1 MRLQEFRKGGLLI
14 SMFVLFSIQAFSQQS
29 AMEHGATARWQWEL
43 KRLADPETGQIPLNM
58 RQRELNFVS
67 TLPKNTDVNPIA
79 RTATGWKHRGP
90 YFIGGRTRAIGI
102 DVADTQRIL
111 AGSVSG
117 GVWLTTNGGKTW
129 NAAQKTN
136 ELRSTTC
143 LIQDV
148 RPNHQHIWYM
158 GTGEAYGQ
166 SAGARGA
173 YYLGD
178 GLFVSEDS
186 GKNWSPIAS
195 TAAGNPVSFSTG
207 WQLVW
212 NLALDHSAHDTVQEM
227 YAACYNQVQR
237 SFNGGKTWT
246 NLLAG
251 GYFTDVAVSSKGV
264 VYATSSS
271 EGQKKGMFRGADNGA
286 LVNINPSFLGTTYKR
301 IVIGIDPN
309 NENVVYFLLNT
320 DNFGKSLANFRGEV
334 EWNALYRYT
343 YLGGDGT
350 GDSGVWEDLSA
361 NLPAG
366 SAFDRWNVQG
376 SYDMLVKVRPGN
388 SQHVFIGGTNLYLST
403 AAFSDSTHTQK
414 IGGYKLNAK
423 WPDVG
428 VYPNHHP
435 DQHNLVFYPN
445 DSNKF
450 LSANDGGVFRST
462 NIGAVPFVWES
473 LNNGYLT
480 TQFYTVAL
488 DHATPQSPLLV
499 AGAQDNCQVMTVSDA
514 SNATW
519 TETYFGDGSYC
530 AVEDGAK
537 LFYFSKQQGK
547 MIKAT
552 VDAKGNRTA
561 YARIDPI
568 GGSKYLFI
576 NPYVLDPVDN
586 NIMYLAGGKY
596 LWRNNQLR
604 SIPLLN
610 NNDSITQGWLRGSD
624 SVVIRNEFV
633 SALGVSIQPAH
644 RLYYGTTLKR
654 LYRVDSAHLSANLKP
669 KDITATAFPS
679 AYISCVAVDPRNADK
694 VMVSFSNYNVYS
706 IFSSEDGGKTW
717 AKSAGNLEQFGT
729 GLGDGPSVRWLSIL
743 PVDDG
748 TVYLAAT
755 SAGFFA
761 TDTLQG
767 LNTKWVQQASGEI
780 GNMVCDMF
788 DVRPSDGT
796 IALATHGNGIYTANI
811 VKKGDILNA
820 DNIEK
825 LSVLKAIISPNPASN
840 QIKITG
846 NYAGME
852 KNVTQNQ
859 LLAQS
864 NVTLVDPLG
873 RTIKIQPFTASNFLP
888 NKGFEVELSL
898 ENVPEGCYYV
908 RMKVGKALKTLPV
921 FVTSIR

>member
-1 MRLQEFRKGGLLI
+1 MSFKVFHSFCLLTAMFIAPVRSLQ
-14 SMFVLFSIQAFSQQS
+14 AQQS
-29 AMEHGATARWQWEL
+29 AMEFGAENRQQWEL
-43 KRLADPETGQIPLNM
+43 KRLADPETGLIPSNM
-58 RQRELNFVS
+58 RARELTYVS
-67 TLPKNTDVNPIA
+67 TLPKSSDVNPLA
-79 RTATGWKHRGP
+79 LTSSGWKHRGP
-90 YFIGGRTRAIGI
+90 FYIGGRTRAIGI
-102 DVADTQRIL
+102 DIANTNRIL

-117 GVWLTTNGGKTW
+117 GMWLSQDAGKTW
-129 NAAQKTN
+129 HAAQNTN
-136 ELRSTTC
+136 ELRTATC

-158 GTGEAYGQ
+158 GSGEAYGQ

-178 GLFVSEDS
+178 GLFVSIDS
-186 GKNWSPIAS
+186 GKSWAPIAS
-195 TAAGNPVSFSTG
+195 TALGNPISFSTG

-212 NLALDHSAHDTVQEM
+212 NVAHDASAHDTIDEL

-237 SFNGGKTWT
+237 SYNGGKTWT
-246 NLLAG
+246 NLMPG
-251 GYFTDVAVSSKGV
+251 GYFTDVAVSAKGV

-271 EGQKKGMFRGADNGA
+271 DGQKKGIFRGNNNGA
-286 LVNINPSFLGTTYKR
+286 LVNINPAFLGATYKR

-309 NENVVYFLLNT
+309 DENVVYFLLNT
-320 DNFGKSLANFRGEV
+320 DGFGKSLSNFRGEV
-334 EWNALYRYT
+334 EWNALYRYR

-388 SQHVFIGGTNLYLST
+388 SKHVYIGGTNLYVST
-403 AAFSDSTHTQK
+403 SAFSDSLNTQK
-414 IGGYKLNAK
+414 IGGYKLNAQ

-435 DQHNLVFYPN
+435 DQHNVVFYPN
-445 DSNKF
+445 DGNR
-450 LSANDGGVFRST
+450 LINTNDGGVFRSV
-462 NIGAVPFVWES
+462 NLDQFPFTWES

-488 DHATPQSPLLV
+488 DHATAESPILV
-499 AGAQDNCQVMTVSDA
+499 AGAQDNCQLMTVSPE
-514 SNATW
+514 SNAEW

-537 LFYFSKQQGK
+537 MYYFSKQQGK

-552 VDAKGNRTA
+552 VDASGKRTA
-561 YARIDPI
+561 YARMDPI
-568 GGSKYLFI
+568 GASKYLFI
-576 NPYVLDPVDN
+576 NPFVLDPVDN
-586 NIMYLAGGKY
+586 NVMYLAGGKY
-596 LWRNNQLR
+596 LWRNANLKN
-604 SIPLLN
+604 IPLVN
-610 NNDSITQGWLRGSD
+610 NNDSISTGWVRGSD

-633 SALGVSIQPAH
+633 SALGVSSKPAH

-654 LYRVDSAHLSANLKP
+654 LYRVDSANVSSNLKP

-679 AYISCVAVDPRNADK
+679 AYISCVAVDPRNADR

-717 AKSAGNLEQFGT
+717 VKSAGNLEQFGT
-729 GLGDGPSVRWLSIL
+729 GLGDGPSVRWLSVL
-743 PVDDG
+743 PVEDG

-761 TDTLQG
+761 TDTLMG

-788 DVRPSDGT
+788 DVRPLDGT
-796 IALATHGNGIYTANI
+796 IALATHGNGIYTARM
-811 VKKGDILNA
+811 VKRSDILSARWVQENERIQA
-820 DNIEK
+820 K
-825 LSVLKAIISPNPASN
+825 LYPNPAAGEVRISCDV
-840 QIKITG
+840 QLFG
-846 NYAGME
+846 N
-852 KNVTQNQ
+852 NVKQNEGVQ
-859 LLAQS
+859 QANVDLLD
-864 NVTLVDPLG
+864 VYG
-873 RTIKIQPFTASNFLP
+873 RVLKSCTMYGVNTMTHS
-888 NKGFEVELSL
+888 GFEANMNLSA
-898 ENVPEGCYYV
+898 VSPGQYYV
-908 RMKVGKALKTLPV
+908 RIKVGKALKTLPL
-921 FVTSIR
+921 FVTSVR

>member
-1 MRLQEFRKGGLLI
+1 MRLQEFRKRGLLI
-14 SMFVLFSIQAFSQQS
+14 SMFVLFTIQAFSQQS

-186 GKNWSPIAS
+186 GKNWLPIAS

-462 NIGAVPFVWES
+462 NVGAVPFVWES

-586 NIMYLAGGKY
+586 NILYLAGGKY

-825 LSVLKAIISPNPASN
+825 LSVLKAMISPNPASN

-859 LLAQS
+859 LLVQS

-873 RTIKIQPFTASNFLP
+873 RTIQIQPFTASNFLP

-908 RMKVGKALKTLPV
+908 RIKVGKALKTLPV

>member
-1 MRLQEFRKGGLLI
+1 
-14 SMFVLFSIQAFSQQS
+14 
-29 AMEHGATARWQWEL
+29 
-43 KRLADPETGQIPLNM
+43 
-58 RQRELNFVS
+58 
-67 TLPKNTDVNPIA
+67 
-79 RTATGWKHRGP
+79 
-90 YFIGGRTRAIGI
+90 
-102 DVADTQRIL
+102 
-111 AGSVSG
+111 
-117 GVWLTTNGGKTW
+117 
-129 NAAQKTN
+129 
-136 ELRSTTC
+136 
-143 LIQDV
+143 
-148 RPNHQHIWYM
+148 
-158 GTGEAYGQ
+158 
-166 SAGARGA
+166 
-173 YYLGD
+173 
-178 GLFVSEDS
+178 
-186 GKNWSPIAS
+186 
-195 TAAGNPVSFSTG
+195 
-207 WQLVW
+207 
-212 NLALDHSAHDTVQEM
+212 
-227 YAACYNQVQR
+227 
-237 SFNGGKTWT
+237 
-246 NLLAG
+246 
-251 GYFTDVAVSSKGV
+251 VSSKGV

-271 EGQKKGMFRGADNGA
+271 EGQKKGIFRGADNGA
-286 LVNINPSFLGTTYKR
+286 LVNINPTFLGSTYKR
-301 IVIGIDPN
+301 IVIGMDPN

-320 DNFGKSLANFRGEV
+320 ENFGKSLANFRGEV

-350 GDSGVWEDLSA
+350 GDSGIWEDLSA

-376 SYDMLVKVRPGN
+376 SYNMLVKVRPGN
-388 SQHVFIGGTNLYLST
+388 SQHVFIGGTNLYMST

-445 DSNKF
+445 DSSKF
-450 LSANDGGVFRST
+450 LNANDGGVFRST
-462 NIGAVPFVWES
+462 NINALPFVWES

-488 DHATPQSPLLV
+488 DHASPQSPLLV

-586 NIMYLAGGKY
+586 NVMYLAGGKY

-604 SIPLLN
+604 NIPLLN
-610 NNDSITQGWLRGSD
+610 NNDSITQGWVRGTD

-633 SALGVSIQPAH
+633 SALGVSTKPAH

-654 LYRVDSAHLSANLKP
+654 LYRVDSAHLSTNLKP

-679 AYISCVAVDPRNADK
+679 AYIGCVAVDPRNADK

-717 AKSAGNLEQFGT
+717 TKAAGNLEQFGT

-796 IALATHGNGIYTANI
+796 IALATHGNGVYTANI

-820 DNIEK
+820 ENIEK
-825 LSVLKAIISPNPASN
+825 LAVLRAVISPNPASN
-840 QIKITG
+840 LIRITG
-846 NYAGME
+846 NCE
-852 KNVTQNQ
+852 SLQKNLTQNQ
-859 LLAQS
+859 LLTNS
-864 NVTLVDPLG
+864 SITLVDPLG
-873 RTIKIQPFTASNFLP
+873 RIVKTQSLTTSNFLP

-898 ENVPEGCYYV
+898 QNIPDGYYYV
-908 RMKVGKALKTLPV
+908 RIKVGKALKTLPV
-921 FVTSIR
+921 FVTASR

>member
-1 MRLQEFRKGGLLI
+1 MKT
-14 SMFVLFSIQAFSQQS
+14 MFSVRFIALSIFFNAFSMVAFAQSS

-43 KRLADPETGQIPLNM
+43 KRLADPETGNIPLNM
-58 RQRELNFVS
+58 RQRELAFVS
-67 TLPKNTDVNPIA
+67 TLPKSSDVNPIA
-79 RTATGWKHRGP
+79 LTSTGWKHRGP

-117 GVWLTTNGGKTW
+117 GMWLSTNGGKTW

-136 ELRSTTC
+136 ELRSATC
-143 LIQDV
+143 LVQDI

-158 GTGEAYGQ
+158 GTGEASGQ

-178 GLFVSEDS
+178 GLFVSSDS
-186 GKNWSPIAS
+186 GKSWSPIAS
-195 TAAGNPVSFSTG
+195 TAGGNTTSFSIG

-212 NLALDHSAHDTVQEM
+212 NVASDISAHDTITEL

-246 NLLAG
+246 NLMSG
-251 GYFTDVAVSSKGV
+251 GYYTDVAVSSKGV

-271 EGQKKGMFRGADNGA
+271 DGQKKGIFRAANNGA
-286 LVNINPSFLGTTYKR
+286 VVNINPSFLGLKYNR

-309 NENVVYFLLNT
+309 DENIVYFLLNT
-320 DNFGKSLANFRGEV
+320 DAFGKVQSNFRGDK

-343 YLGGDGT
+343 YLAGDGT

-388 SQHVFIGGTNLYLST
+388 SKQVYIGGTNLYVSNN
-403 AAFSDSTHTQK
+403 AFSDSVSTKK
-414 IGGYKLNAK
+414 IGGYKLDAK

-435 DQHNLVFYPN
+435 DQHNIVFYPG
-445 DSNKF
+445 DGNKMINT
-450 LSANDGGVFRST
+450 NDGGVFRS
-462 NIGAVPFVWES
+462 VDLEKFPFQWES

-488 DHATPQSPLLV
+488 DHATPESEILV
-499 AGAQDNCQVMTVSDA
+499 AGAQDNCQVMTFSGASDA
-514 SNATW
+514 RW
-519 TETYFGDGSYC
+519 TEAYFGDGSFC
-530 AVEDGAK
+530 AIEDGAK
-537 LFYFSKQQGK
+537 LYYFSKQQGK

-552 VDAKGNRTA
+552 VDAAGNRTA

-568 GGSKYLFI
+568 GASKYLFI

-586 NIMYLAGGKY
+586 NVMYLAGGKY
-596 LWRNNQLR
+596 LWRNNDLR
-604 SIPLLN
+604 GIPLLN
-610 NNDSITQGWLRGSD
+610 NNDSISRGWVKGTD

-633 SALGVSIQPAH
+633 SALGVSSKPAH

-654 LYRVDSAHLSANLKP
+654 LYRLDSANLSVNLKP

-706 IFSSEDGGKTW
+706 IFSTEDGGKTW
-717 AKSAGNLEQFGT
+717 TKAAGNLEQFGT

-743 PVDDG
+743 PVSDG

-767 LNTKWVQQASGEI
+767 LNTLWVQQASGEI

-788 DVRPSDGT
+788 DVRTSDGT
-796 IALATHGNGIYTANI
+796 IAMATHGNGIYSARI

-820 DNIEK
+820 ETVKRNE
-825 LSVLKAIISPNPASN
+825 LISARLFPNPTKG
-840 QIKITG
+840 KITLQW
-846 NYAGME
+846 
-852 KNVTQNQ
+852 NVEDNVINAIQNQ
-859 LLAQS
+859 FLGH
-864 NVTLVDPLG
+864 VDICVLDAMG
-873 RTIKIQPFTASNFLP
+873 RTVRTMPAIVPNPLV
-888 NKGFEVELSL
+888 NKGFEAEIDLKYLVS
-898 ENVPEGCYYV
+898 GRYYIQI
-908 RMKVGKALKTLPV
+908 KVGKALKTLPV
-921 FVTSIR
+921 LVTSIR

>member
-1 MRLQEFRKGGLLI
+1 
-14 SMFVLFSIQAFSQQS
+14 
-29 AMEHGATARWQWEL
+29 
-43 KRLADPETGQIPLNM
+43 
-58 RQRELNFVS
+58 
-67 TLPKNTDVNPIA
+67 
-79 RTATGWKHRGP
+79 
-90 YFIGGRTRAIGI
+90 
-102 DVADTQRIL
+102 
-111 AGSVSG
+111 
-117 GVWLTTNGGKTW
+117 
-129 NAAQKTN
+129 
-136 ELRSTTC
+136 
-143 LIQDV
+143 
-148 RPNHQHIWYM
+148 
-158 GTGEAYGQ
+158 
-166 SAGARGA
+166 
-173 YYLGD
+173 
-178 GLFVSEDS
+178 
-186 GKNWSPIAS
+186 
-195 TAAGNPVSFSTG
+195 
-207 WQLVW
+207 
-212 NLALDHSAHDTVQEM
+212 
-227 YAACYNQVQR
+227 
-237 SFNGGKTWT
+237 
-246 NLLAG
+246 
-251 GYFTDVAVSSKGV
+251 
-264 VYATSSS
+264 
-271 EGQKKGMFRGADNGA
+271 
-286 LVNINPSFLGTTYKR
+286 
-301 IVIGIDPN
+301 
-309 NENVVYFLLNT
+309 
-320 DNFGKSLANFRGEV
+320 
-334 EWNALYRYT
+334 
-343 YLGGDGT
+343 
-350 GDSGVWEDLSA
+350 
-361 NLPAG
+361 
-366 SAFDRWNVQG
+366 
-376 SYDMLVKVRPGN
+376 
-388 SQHVFIGGTNLYLST
+388 
-403 AAFSDSTHTQK
+403 
-414 IGGYKLNAK
+414 
-423 WPDVG
+423 

-445 DSNKF
+445 DSSKF
-450 LSANDGGVFRST
+450 LNANDGGVFRST
-462 NIGAVPFVWES
+462 NINALPFVWES

-488 DHATPQSPLLV
+488 DHASPQSPLLV

-586 NIMYLAGGKY
+586 NVMYLAGGKY

-604 SIPLLN
+604 NIPLLN
-610 NNDSITQGWLRGSD
+610 NNDSITQGWVRGTD

-633 SALGVSIQPAH
+633 SALGVSTKPAH

-679 AYISCVAVDPRNADK
+679 AYIGCVAVDPRNADK

-717 AKSAGNLEQFGT
+717 TKAAGNLEQFGT

-796 IALATHGNGIYTANI
+796 IALATHGNGVYTANI

-820 DNIEK
+820 ENIEK
-825 LSVLKAIISPNPASN
+825 LAVLRAVISPNPASN
-840 QIKITG
+840 LIRITG
-846 NYAGME
+846 NCE
-852 KNVTQNQ
+852 SLQKNLTQNQ
-859 LLAQS
+859 LLTNS
-864 NVTLVDPLG
+864 SITLVDPLG
-873 RTIKIQPFTASNFLP
+873 RIVKTQPLTTSNFLP

-898 ENVPEGCYYV
+898 QNIPDGYYYV
-908 RMKVGKALKTLPV
+908 RIKVGKALKTLPV
-921 FVTSIR
+921 FVTASR

>member
-1 MRLQEFRKGGLLI
+1 
-14 SMFVLFSIQAFSQQS
+14 
-29 AMEHGATARWQWEL
+29 
-43 KRLADPETGQIPLNM
+43 
-58 RQRELNFVS
+58 
-67 TLPKNTDVNPIA
+67 
-79 RTATGWKHRGP
+79 
-90 YFIGGRTRAIGI
+90 
-102 DVADTQRIL
+102 
-111 AGSVSG
+111 
-117 GVWLTTNGGKTW
+117 
-129 NAAQKTN
+129 
-136 ELRSTTC
+136 
-143 LIQDV
+143 
-148 RPNHQHIWYM
+148 
-158 GTGEAYGQ
+158 
-166 SAGARGA
+166 
-173 YYLGD
+173 
-178 GLFVSEDS
+178 
-186 GKNWSPIAS
+186 
-195 TAAGNPVSFSTG
+195 
-207 WQLVW
+207 
-212 NLALDHSAHDTVQEM
+212 
-227 YAACYNQVQR
+227 
-237 SFNGGKTWT
+237 
-246 NLLAG
+246 
-251 GYFTDVAVSSKGV
+251 
-264 VYATSSS
+264 
-271 EGQKKGMFRGADNGA
+271 
-286 LVNINPSFLGTTYKR
+286 
-301 IVIGIDPN
+301 
-309 NENVVYFLLNT
+309 
-320 DNFGKSLANFRGEV
+320 
-334 EWNALYRYT
+334 
-343 YLGGDGT
+343 
-350 GDSGVWEDLSA
+350 
-361 NLPAG
+361 
-366 SAFDRWNVQG
+366 
-376 SYDMLVKVRPGN
+376 
-388 SQHVFIGGTNLYLST
+388 
-403 AAFSDSTHTQK
+403 
-414 IGGYKLNAK
+414 
-423 WPDVG
+423 VG

-445 DSNKF
+445 DSSKF
-450 LSANDGGVFRST
+450 LNANDGGVFRST
-462 NIGAVPFVWES
+462 NINALPFVWES

-488 DHATPQSPLLV
+488 DHASPQSPLLV

-586 NIMYLAGGKY
+586 NVMYLAGGKY

-604 SIPLLN
+604 NIPLLN
-610 NNDSITQGWLRGSD
+610 NNDSITQGWVRGTD

-633 SALGVSIQPAH
+633 SALGVSTKPAH

-654 LYRVDSAHLSANLKP
+654 LYRVDSAHLSTNLKP

-679 AYISCVAVDPRNADK
+679 AYIGCVAVDPRNADK

-717 AKSAGNLEQFGT
+717 TKAAGNLEQFGT

-796 IALATHGNGIYTANI
+796 IALATHGNGVYTANI

-820 DNIEK
+820 ENIEK
-825 LSVLKAIISPNPASN
+825 LAVLRAVISPNPASN
-840 QIKITG
+840 LIRITG
-846 NYAGME
+846 NCE
-852 KNVTQNQ
+852 SLQKNLTQNQ
-859 LLAQS
+859 LLTNS
-864 NVTLVDPLG
+864 SITLVDPLG
-873 RTIKIQPFTASNFLP
+873 RIVKTQPLTTSNFLP

-898 ENVPEGCYYV
+898 QNIPDGYYYV
-908 RMKVGKALKTLPV
+908 RIKVGKALKTLPV
-921 FVTSIR
+921 FVTASR

>member
-1 MRLQEFRKGGLLI
+1 
-14 SMFVLFSIQAFSQQS
+14 
-29 AMEHGATARWQWEL
+29 
-43 KRLADPETGQIPLNM
+43 
-58 RQRELNFVS
+58 
-67 TLPKNTDVNPIA
+67 
-79 RTATGWKHRGP
+79 
-90 YFIGGRTRAIGI
+90 
-102 DVADTQRIL
+102 
-111 AGSVSG
+111 
-117 GVWLTTNGGKTW
+117 
-129 NAAQKTN
+129 
-136 ELRSTTC
+136 
-143 LIQDV
+143 
-148 RPNHQHIWYM
+148 
-158 GTGEAYGQ
+158 
-166 SAGARGA
+166 
-173 YYLGD
+173 
-178 GLFVSEDS
+178 
-186 GKNWSPIAS
+186 
-195 TAAGNPVSFSTG
+195 
-207 WQLVW
+207 
-212 NLALDHSAHDTVQEM
+212 
-227 YAACYNQVQR
+227 
-237 SFNGGKTWT
+237 
-246 NLLAG
+246 
-251 GYFTDVAVSSKGV
+251 

-271 EGQKKGMFRGADNGA
+271 EGQKKGIFRGADNGA
-286 LVNINPSFLGTTYKR
+286 LVNINPTFLGSTYKR
-301 IVIGIDPN
+301 IVIGMDPN

-320 DNFGKSLANFRGEV
+320 ENFGKSLANFRGEV

-350 GDSGVWEDLSA
+350 GDSGIWEDLSA

-376 SYDMLVKVRPGN
+376 SYNMLVKVRPGN
-388 SQHVFIGGTNLYLST
+388 SQHVFIGGTNLYMST

-445 DSNKF
+445 DSSKF
-450 LSANDGGVFRST
+450 LNANDGGVFRST
-462 NIGAVPFVWES
+462 NINALPFVWES

-488 DHATPQSPLLV
+488 DHASPQSPLLV

-586 NIMYLAGGKY
+586 NVMYLAGGKY

-604 SIPLLN
+604 NIPLLN
-610 NNDSITQGWLRGSD
+610 NNDSITQGWVRGTD

-633 SALGVSIQPAH
+633 SALGVSTKPAH

-679 AYISCVAVDPRNADK
+679 AYIGCVAVDPRNADK

-717 AKSAGNLEQFGT
+717 TKAAGNLEQFGT

-796 IALATHGNGIYTANI
+796 IALATHGNGVYTANI

-820 DNIEK
+820 ENIEK
-825 LSVLKAIISPNPASN
+825 LAVLRAVISPNPASN
-840 QIKITG
+840 LIRITG
-846 NYAGME
+846 NCE
-852 KNVTQNQ
+852 SLQKNLTQNQ
-859 LLAQS
+859 LLTNS
-864 NVTLVDPLG
+864 SITLVDPLG
-873 RTIKIQPFTASNFLP
+873 RIVKTQPLTTSNFLP

-898 ENVPEGCYYV
+898 QNIPDGYYYV
-908 RMKVGKALKTLPV
+908 RIKVGKALKTLPV
-921 FVTSIR
+921 FVTASR

>member
-1 MRLQEFRKGGLLI
+1 MRLQEFRKGGLMI
-14 SMFVLFSIQAFSQQS
+14 SMFVLFTIQAFSQQS

-43 KRLADPETGQIPLNM
+43 KRLADPETGQIPSNM

-148 RPNHQHIWYM
+148 RRNHQHIWYM

-633 SALGVSIQPAH
+633 SALGASIQPAH

-679 AYISCVAVDPRNADK
+679 AYIGCVAVDPRNADK

-825 LSVLKAIISPNPASN
+825 LSVLKAMISPNPASN

-873 RTIKIQPFTASNFLP
+873 RTIKTQPFTASNFLP

>member
-1 MRLQEFRKGGLLI
+1 
-14 SMFVLFSIQAFSQQS
+14 
-29 AMEHGATARWQWEL
+29 
-43 KRLADPETGQIPLNM
+43 
-58 RQRELNFVS
+58 
-67 TLPKNTDVNPIA
+67 
-79 RTATGWKHRGP
+79 
-90 YFIGGRTRAIGI
+90 
-102 DVADTQRIL
+102 
-111 AGSVSG
+111 
-117 GVWLTTNGGKTW
+117 
-129 NAAQKTN
+129 
-136 ELRSTTC
+136 
-143 LIQDV
+143 
-148 RPNHQHIWYM
+148 
-158 GTGEAYGQ
+158 
-166 SAGARGA
+166 
-173 YYLGD
+173 
-178 GLFVSEDS
+178 
-186 GKNWSPIAS
+186 
-195 TAAGNPVSFSTG
+195 
-207 WQLVW
+207 
-212 NLALDHSAHDTVQEM
+212 
-227 YAACYNQVQR
+227 
-237 SFNGGKTWT
+237 
-246 NLLAG
+246 
-251 GYFTDVAVSSKGV
+251 VAVSSKGI

-271 EGQKKGMFRGADNGA
+271 EGQKKGIFRGADNGA
-286 LVNINPSFLGTTYKR
+286 LVNINPTFLGSTYKR
-301 IVIGIDPN
+301 IVIGMDPN

-320 DNFGKSLANFRGEV
+320 ENFGKSLANFRGEV

-350 GDSGVWEDLSA
+350 GDSGIWEDLSA

-376 SYDMLVKVRPGN
+376 SYNMLVKVRPGN
-388 SQHVFIGGTNLYLST
+388 SQHVFIGGTNLYMST

-445 DSNKF
+445 DSSKF
-450 LSANDGGVFRST
+450 LNANDGGVFRST
-462 NIGAVPFVWES
+462 NINALPFVWES

-488 DHATPQSPLLV
+488 DHASPQSPLLV

-586 NIMYLAGGKY
+586 NVMYLAGGKY

-604 SIPLLN
+604 NIPLLN
-610 NNDSITQGWLRGSD
+610 NNDSITQGWVRGTD

-633 SALGVSIQPAH
+633 SALGVSTKPAH

-654 LYRVDSAHLSANLKP
+654 LYRVDSAHLSTNLKP

-679 AYISCVAVDPRNADK
+679 AYIGCVAVDPRNADK

-717 AKSAGNLEQFGT
+717 TKAAGNLEQFGT

-796 IALATHGNGIYTANI
+796 IALATHGNGVYTANI

-820 DNIEK
+820 ENIEK
-825 LSVLKAIISPNPASN
+825 LAVLRAVISPNPASN
-840 QIKITG
+840 LIRITG
-846 NYAGME
+846 NCE
-852 KNVTQNQ
+852 SLQKNLTQNQ
-859 LLAQS
+859 LLTNS
-864 NVTLVDPLG
+864 SITLVDPLG
-873 RTIKIQPFTASNFLP
+873 RIVKTQPLTTSNFLP

-898 ENVPEGCYYV
+898 QNIPDGYYYV
-908 RMKVGKALKTLPV
+908 RIKVGKALKTLPV
-921 FVTSIR
+921 FVTASR